1 MEKIIRLTES
11 DLARIVKRVLKENI
25 DYNEITEEFYEIED
39 MLIDL
44 AENGGFVLH
53 VTNDSNG
60 TKDTYGDNES
70 FSKTKNEV
78 YVRINQPMYM
88 IIVPRGF
95 DKYFGGNFTDLLTRQ
110 FTNKFP
116 KMNFSGSYGYSIEVR
131 PKKFMEQGFYGEL

>member
-1 MEKIIRLTES
+1 VKKIIRLTES
-11 DLARIVKRVLKENI
+11 DLDRIVKRVLIESI

-39 MLIDL
+39 MLIEM
-44 AENGGFVLH
+44 AEKGVFVLH

-60 TKDTYGDNES
+60 TTDTYGDDES

-78 YVRINQPMYM
+78 YVRINQPTYM
-88 IIVPRGF
+88 IIVPRGS

-116 KMNFSGSYGYSIEVR
+116 KMNFSGTYGYSIEVR
-131 PKKFMEQGFYGEL
+131 PKKFMEQGFYGER